1 MIIKVPIY
9 VEIEN
14 LKDQEFLPEV
24 TKELSN
30 YFCYVLSR
38 SRLTFQDF
46 NLIAIS
52 IPPTELRKLEFKI
65 INKEKVLEKMRT
77 KK

>member
-14 LKDQEFLPEV
+14 LKDQEFLPEI

-46 NLIAIS
+46 NLTTIS
-52 IPPTELRKLEFKI
+52 ISPTELRKLEFKI

>member
-24 TKELSN
+24 TKELSD

-46 NLIAIS
+46 NLTTIS